1 MLSFTLLSI
10 LVGVVIS
17 VVFGPTVLDFVK
29 NLIPA
34 DDSPFW
40 AFLHFTISL
49 IILVSVF
56 RRLNKKTKKEVA
68 KEEQRA
74 PDSALKY
81 VTTGFVFAMATFTD
95 PTYYAVIL
103 LAAET
108 NSFLLAILLIAIW
121 FLTSQ
126 FSAVIVYMAN
136 QFNLLDRLVIF
147 INTIKNKNMK
157 IMKNIFY
164 LLLIVIALLLMID
177 SWFYLF
183 FDRYL
188 F

>member
-1 MLSFTLLSI
+1 
-10 LVGVVIS
+10 
-17 VVFGPTVLDFVK
+17 
-29 NLIPA
+29 
-34 DDSPFW
+34 
-40 AFLHFTISL
+40 
-49 IILVSVF
+49 
-56 RRLNKKTKKEVA
+56 
-68 KEEQRA
+68 
-74 PDSALKY
+74 
-81 VTTGFVFAMATFTD
+81 MATFTD